1 MKFEEAL
8 QKLEQIVEQLERGDL
23 PLDKS
28 LEIFEE
34 GIKLSRLCTKQLEEA
49 EQRIELLLNIKDGKP
64 EKTPFQVKE
73 VLTESYEIQEE
84 EILPE

>member
-64 EKTPFQVKE
+64 EKIPFQVKE

-84 EILPE
+84 EILPK

>member
-1 MKFEEAL
+1 MKFEEVL
-8 QKLEQIVEQLERGDL
+8 QKLEEIVEQLERGNL

-49 EQRIELLLNIKDGKP
+49 EQRVELLLGIKDGKP
-64 EKTPFQVKE
+64 ETVPFQVKE
-73 VLTESYEIQEE
+73 VLTENDETQS
-84 EILPE
+84 

>member
-8 QKLEQIVEQLERGDL
+8 QKLEQIVEQLEQGDL

-49 EQRIELLLNIKDGKP
+49 EQRIELLLSIKDGKP
-64 EKTPFQVKE
+64 EKVPFQVKE
-73 VLTESYEIQEE
+73 VLTENYEIQEE

>member
-8 QKLEQIVEQLERGDL
+8 QKLEEIVEQLERGNL

-49 EQRIELLLNIKDGKP
+49 EQRVELVLGIKDGKP
-64 EKTPFQVKE
+64 EMAPFQVKE
-73 VLTESYEIQEE
+73 VLTEDDETQN
-84 EILPE
+84 

>member
-8 QKLEQIVEQLERGDL
+8 QKLEEIVQQLERGDL

-49 EQRIELLLNIKDGKP
+49 EQRVELLLGIKNGKA
-64 EKTPFQVKE
+64 ETMPFQVKE
-73 VLTESYEIQEE
+73 VLTEGYQTED
-84 EILPE
+84 